1 MAHHSDL
8 YETGK
13 ALCDF
18 LNDLPL
24 LLEVDEV
31 CAILGISESELRS
44 MAKRDQID
52 LDEDC
57 VMRNDIFKHF
67 FNRIP

>member
-1 MAHHSDL
+1 MANNSELD
-8 YETGK
+8 ETGK
-13 ALCDF
+13 ALYDF

-44 MAKRDQID
+44 MAKRDGID
-52 LDEDC
+52 LEEDC
-57 VMRNDIFKHF
+57 VMRDDLYVKLSNNI
-67 FNRIP
+67 